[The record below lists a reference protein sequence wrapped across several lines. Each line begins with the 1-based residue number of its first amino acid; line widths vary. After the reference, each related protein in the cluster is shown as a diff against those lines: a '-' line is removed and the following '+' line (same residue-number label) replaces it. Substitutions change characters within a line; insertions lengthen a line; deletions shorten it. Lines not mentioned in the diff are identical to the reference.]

1 MSCPVHL
8 PWRRPAPIVAALP
21 CGPSHIHARS
31 GRVSSFGDAEVN
43 SDLSSIQFDPIQS
56 LPSFTGVVNRLE
68 VDEGKT
74 SAATTVPVQ
83 HNLTLLEGAKLA
95 ELLLQLA
102 LGGVET
108 EAEHTKALRLVRV
121 LPIAIMAPAVG
132 HWRTGVVSSSTLKN
146 QNYLCPATNHS
157 TPYRVH
163 IGQSVRTFN
172 TERAIF
178 GNLTRRSLE
187 ADLEQLLGDLDLRSG
202 DLSTNAVSTTLLIS
216 SLTLS

>member
-1 MSCPVHL
+1 M
-8 PWRRPAPIVAALP
+8 
-21 CGPSHIHARS
+21 
-31 GRVSSFGDAEVN
+31 SSFGDAEVN

-56 LPSFTGVVNRLE
+56 LPSFTGVVKRLE

-121 LPIAIMAPAVG
+121 LSIAIMAPAVG
-132 HWRTGVVSSSTLKN
+132 HRRPGVVSSSTLKN
-146 QNYLCPATNHS
+146 KNYLCPLHPLQGSYRPIGKNVHHS
-157 TPYRVH
+157 KSSIWKSYP
-163 IGQSVRTFN
+163 
-172 TERAIF
+172 AIP
-178 GNLTRRSLE
+178 GSRS
-187 ADLEQLLGDLDLRSG
+187 
-202 DLSTNAVSTTLLIS
+202 
-216 SLTLS
+216 

>member
-1 MSCPVHL
+1 MMDIRNEEQLGATHVYEQILGIAEALVAFPPVSSTATAAAPAINRTSAPAPVVVAASPAIVIAPVP
-8 PWRRPAPIVAALP
+8 PWRRPAPIVAAFP
-21 CGPSHIHARS
+21 CGSSHIHARS

-56 LPSFTGVVNRLE
+56 LPSFTGVVKRLE

-83 HNLTLLEGAKLA
+83 HNLTLLEGAELA

-132 HWRTGVVSSSTLKN
+132 HWRTGVVS
-146 QNYLCPATNHS
+146 CS
-157 TPYRVH
+157 TP
-163 IGQSVRTFN
+163 
-172 TERAIF
+172 AIP
-178 GNLTRRSLE
+178 GSRS
-187 ADLEQLLGDLDLRSG
+187 
-202 DLSTNAVSTTLLIS
+202 
-216 SLTLS
+216 